1 MAVLDT
7 AAKNREELLY
17 DRYRAGRDVI
27 EHFTKDPPY
36 AYVIPREQRDRNTAA
51 MLVEKLMT
59 DGIEVHQATA
69 AIHAPTEPHIR
80 KATGWC

>member
-17 DRYRAGRDVI
+17 DRYRAGSDVI

-36 AYVIPREQRDRNTAA
+36 AYVIPREQRDRATAA
-51 MLVEKLMT
+51 LVEKMMV
-59 DGIEVHQATA
+59 DGIEVHHATRPSPPP
-69 AIHAPTEPHIR
+69 APIIR
-80 KATGWC
+80 KATG